1 MGHPHRRAATFLRF
15 DTETKTLTL
24 RLTIAAIRNTTKL
37 GGAAPPAEGG
47 RWKFSLLERRWV
59 RRSQPLAA
67 PKTLLTTHACD
78 AVLRD
83 YC

>member
-1 MGHPHRRAATFLRF
+1 MECVQTAASGAVGRRR
-15 DTETKTLTL
+15 TL

-37 GGAAPPAEGG
+37 GGAAVGAPPAEGG
-47 RWKFSLLERRWV
+47 RWQFSLLERRWV

>member
-1 MGHPHRRAATFLRF
+1 MCNPRVECVQTAASGAVGRRR
-15 DTETKTLTL
+15 TL